1 MPRRPDLHALLAPP
15 QRTPPLSAYTTA
27 ERRLIARLRT
37 PRQVQRYLRSL
48 PYNWEHTLYSF
59 RGAVAAGRAHC
70 LEAVLFAAA
79 ILEHHGYPPAVLDI
93 ESDDGL
99 DHVLFLY
106 RQHGKWG
113 TVARSRDFG
122 LHGRPPVFRS
132 IPALVS
138 SYMDPYVDG
147 TGRLNG
153 WGVAHLDRLT
163 TADWRLSGKSV
174 RRVEQALI
182 DMPHY
187 PLPMGERRYQRALR
201 RFQAFKASGRAV
213 SRRSQ
218 RALYGEQVDRWW

>member
-1 MPRRPDLHALLAPP
+1 MPRRPDLDALLS
-15 QRTPPLSAYTTA
+15 PPLRMPARPAYTPA
-27 ERRLIARLRT
+27 EWRLIERLRT
-37 PRQVQRYLRSL
+37 PRQVQRYLRAL
-48 PYNWEHTLYSF
+48 PYNWEHTLRSF
-59 RGAVAAGRAHC
+59 RGSVEAGRAHC
-70 LEAVLFAAA
+70 LEAVLLAAA

-106 RQHGKWG
+106 REGGKWG

-122 LHGRPPVFRS
+122 LHGRPPLFRS

-147 TGRLNG
+147 TGRLNA

-174 RRVEQALI
+174 RRVERALI
-182 DMPHY
+182 EMQHF
-187 PLPMGERRYQRALR
+187 PLPMGERRFQRALR

-213 SRRSQ
+213 TRRSQ